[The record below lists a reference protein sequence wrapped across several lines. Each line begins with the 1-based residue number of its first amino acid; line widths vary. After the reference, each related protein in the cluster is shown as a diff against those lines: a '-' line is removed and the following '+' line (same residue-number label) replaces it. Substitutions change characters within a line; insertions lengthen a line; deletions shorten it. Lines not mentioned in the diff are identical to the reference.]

1 VDTPTVSA
9 AVSLIIGSG
18 AVLVA
23 AAVAL
28 IVGRRRGLDQVEDRA
43 DSELQ
48 KTLAAQDRR
57 IALQDREIADLKA
70 QVAALTAQVATL
82 TTDLHTSDAQVRR
95 LSALQ
100 HAQQGD
106 GR

>member
-1 VDTPTVSA
+1 MDPATIS
-9 AVSLIIGSG
+9 SLIIGAGTIAFS
-18 AVLVA
+18 AV
-23 AAVAL
+23 VAL
-28 IVGRRRGLDQVEDRA
+28 VVGRRRGLDKIEDKA
-43 DSELQ
+43 DGELQ

-70 QVAALTAQVATL
+70 EVAVLRAQVATL
-82 TTDLHTSDAQVRR
+82 TSDLHTSDAQVRR

-100 HAQQGD
+100 ATQQGD